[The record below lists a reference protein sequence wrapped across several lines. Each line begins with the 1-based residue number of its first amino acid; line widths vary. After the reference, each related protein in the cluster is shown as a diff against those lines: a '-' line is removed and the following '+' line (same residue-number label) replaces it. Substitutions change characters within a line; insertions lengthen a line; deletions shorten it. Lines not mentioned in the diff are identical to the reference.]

1 MLPNRYRSETTIL
14 IVPQQVPENYVTPTV
29 TTQIED
35 RLQMISQQI
44 LSRTRLERIIQEF
57 NLYERERKDMIMED
71 VIEQM
76 RSKDI
81 KVQVIGAR
89 RRNRSDASSFKVGFE
104 STTAGRRCS

>member
-1 MLPNRYRSETTIL
+1 
-14 IVPQQVPENYVTPTV
+14 
-29 TTQIED
+29 
-35 RLQMISQQI
+35 MISQQI

-81 KVQVIGAR
+81 KVQVIGGQAAPETTPV
-89 RRNRSDASSFKVGFE
+89 RSRWASSR
-104 STTAGRRCS
+104 TTAGRRCS